1 MFDVVAASIGFIGAG
16 KLRPLAIC
24 SKRRSPVLPDVAPLG
39 DYVPGFEVTAWH
51 GIGVPA
57 RTPAEVVAKLNQEV
71 NAALATPDM
80 AATLAK
86 LGAEP
91 APMTP
96 AQFGK
101 FIADDT
107 EKWANVVK
115 FAHIKLD

>member
-1 MFDVVAASIGFIGAG
+1 LAASIGFIKAG

-24 SKRRSPVLPDVAPLG
+24 SKRRSPVLPEVAPLG

-57 RTPAEVVAKLNQEV
+57 RTPVEIVAKLNEEV

-96 AQFGK
+96 AQFGT